1 MNLSDYIRKRNG
13 VPFGAKNSLKNMMIR
28 SLGAGM
34 FSKFWNYW
42 NYWNPIWGYYLG
54 KFVFKPLKY
63 FLPSSLSLIL
73 TFCICG
79 LLHDFVIM
87 LYRWELT
94 LLFTPWFL
102 IMGLWVVISDLVK
115 LDYSKFLW
123 VNRALI
129 NITSI
134 GICFI
139 IAYQVRLL

>member
-13 VPFGAKNSLKNMMIR
+13 VPFGANNSLKNMMIR

-34 FSKFWNYW
+34 FSAFWK
-42 NYWNPIWGYYLG
+42 YWNPIWSYYLG

-63 FLPSSLSLIL
+63 FLPTSLSLIL

-102 IMGLWVVISDLVK
+102 IMGLWVVISDFVK
-115 LDYSKFLW
+115 LDYSKTLW
-123 VNRALI
+123 INRAII

-134 GICFI
+134 GISFI
-139 IAYQVRLL
+139 IAFQVRLL

>member
-13 VPFGAKNSLKNMMIR
+13 VPFGANNSLKNMMIR

-34 FSKFWNYW
+34 FSAFWK
-42 NYWNPIWGYYLG
+42 YWNPIWSYYLG

-63 FLPSSLSLIL
+63 FLPTSLSLIL

-102 IMGLWVVISDLVK
+102 IMGLWVVISDFVK
-115 LDYSKFLW
+115 LDYSKSLW
-123 VNRALI
+123 INRAII

-134 GICFI
+134 GISFI
-139 IAYQVRLL
+139 IAFQVRLL

>member
-1 MNLSDYIRKRNG
+1 MLTLSEYVLKRNG
-13 VPFGAKNSLKNMMIR
+13 VSLGSKGSLVKNLKNSFGAESN
-28 SLGAGM
+28 A
-34 FSKFWNYW
+34 KFWK
-42 NYWNPIWGYYLG
+42 YWNPIWSYYLG

-63 FLPSSLSLIL
+63 FLPTSLSLIL

-102 IMGLWVVISDLVK
+102 IMGLWVVISDFVK
-115 LDYSKFLW
+115 LDYSKSPW
-123 VNRALI
+123 INRAII

-134 GICFI
+134 GCCFI
-139 IAYQVRLL
+139 IAYQLRLF

>member
-13 VPFGAKNSLKNMMIR
+13 VQFGANNSLKNMMIR

-42 NYWNPIWGYYLG
+42 NPIWCCYLG

-63 FLPSSLSLIL
+63 YLPTSISIIL

-102 IMGLWVVISDLVK
+102 IMGLWVVISDFVK
-115 LDYSKFLW
+115 LDYSKTLW
-123 VNRALI
+123 INRAII

-134 GICFI
+134 GISFI